1 MSEIGCTNVAFFN
14 YILNVS
20 DIGDLHLA
28 KAIFAFTHSE
38 LVVLIQFTKF
48 GLFPGDGTYP

>member
-1 MSEIGCTNVAFFN
+1 MSEIGCTNVAFFT

-20 DIGDLHLA
+20 DIGDLHFA
-28 KAIFAFTHSE
+28 KAVFAFTHSE